1 MPPQKPS
8 LCNVR
13 IPNTFVQR
21 ALRPLSVF
29 AFKLEVRDALRSRV
43 GLGCLGAS
51 VVLKRLEPSVV
62 RLVEGTPGWIPYHAK
77 KSLE

>member
-1 MPPQKPS
+1 M
-8 LCNVR
+8 
-13 IPNTFVQR
+13 
-21 ALRPLSVF
+21 F